1 MKNLLKGI
9 KAGDLVEF
17 DLITNPIEVDRV
29 ERESEQGVL
38 LSFKCH
44 SGYWGLSFNWDGTQT
59 DSHCFAETGIHD
71 AFDIVKVTR
80 T

>member
-1 MKNLLKGI
+1 MKKLLKGI
-9 KAGDLVEF
+9 KAGDLIEF
-17 DLITNPIEVDRV
+17 DLITNPIEVDCV
-29 ERESEQGVL
+29 ERSDESGVT

-44 SGYWGLSFNWDGTQT
+44 SGYWGLTYKWDGTQT

-80 T
+80 I

>member
-29 ERESEQGVL
+29 ERESERGVM

-44 SGYWGLSFNWDGTQT
+44 SGYWGLEYGWDGTQIGN
-59 DSHCFAETGIHD
+59 ETFRESGIPD
-71 AFDIVKVTR
+71 AFDIVKITR

>member
-1 MKNLLKGI
+1 MIDLLKGI

-17 DLITNPIEVDRV
+17 DLITNPVVVDRV
-29 ERESEQGVL
+29 ERSDELSVQ

-44 SGYWGLSFNWDGTQT
+44 SGYWGLSYKWDGTQL
-59 DSHCFAETGIHD
+59 DSGCYAETGIHD

-80 T
+80 N